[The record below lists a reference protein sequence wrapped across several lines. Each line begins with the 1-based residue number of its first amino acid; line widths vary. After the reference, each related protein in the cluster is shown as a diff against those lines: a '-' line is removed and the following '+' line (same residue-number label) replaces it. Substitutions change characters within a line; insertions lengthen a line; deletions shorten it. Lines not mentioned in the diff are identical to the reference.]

1 LYPLDAR
8 ASSWSLRRRPPATP
22 PTAAFTRAST
32 AGPLLLLQ
40 TGNKASANRPLA
52 DVILIQKI
60 ASLSSNGN
68 AQRRAANGTN
78 RAKSGGIDMKT
89 SNANVIVYIKKSVRH
104 ELSREISQSI
114 AALQGVTSA
123 VSSRKSDNMISVDY
137 DSGTVGSQHI
147 LQVAREHG
155 VPARLVGM

>member
-1 LYPLDAR
+1 MR
-8 ASSWSLRRRPPATP
+8 
-22 PTAAFTRAST
+22 
-32 AGPLLLLQ
+32 
-40 TGNKASANRPLA
+40 
-52 DVILIQKI
+52 
-60 ASLSSNGN
+60 
-68 AQRRAANGTN
+68 
-78 RAKSGGIDMKT
+78 T